1 MRTYLLSAGET
12 TQGKAEGHWL
22 HRRRARNFSNIYKT
36 GQIRFF
42 AKAAIR

>member
-22 HRRRARNFSNIYKT
+22 HRRPLGIFKHS
-36 GQIRFF
+36 
-42 AKAAIR
+42 